1 MLDVFDF
8 FGDKGAIPE
17 KIRESQKRRYAP
29 VEAVDEIIAL
39 AEEAKAGESPCH
51 DFKFNRRLILWESS
65 LRRHTERR

>member
-39 AEEAKAGESPCH
+39 AEEAKAGECCSNLLSRIAFDVTC
-51 DFKFNRRLILWESS
+51 
-65 LRRHTERR
+65 